1 MAIVHSM
8 KDLVGNTPLL
18 DASRLARACGLSCRL
33 LLKLEKQNPAG
44 SAKDRVALK
53 MIEQAESEGKLRPG
67 TTIIEPTSGNT
78 GIGLAAVAALCGYD
92 LILTMP
98 DSMSVERRSLLSAYG
113 AKIVLTPAADGMAGA
128 VKKAQELAVEY
139 APAFLPDQFGNPA
152 NPAAHYETTGPE
164 IWNDTAGDLA
174 VFVAGIGTGGTVSG
188 TGKYLKEQ
196 NPAVKVIG
204 AEPADSPVLTE
215 GRAGSHQLQ
224 GMGAN
229 FVPDT
234 LNRDVLDE
242 ILTVTTDEAYAMG
255 RLLVKTEGVL
265 CGISSG
271 AAIAAAV
278 NVGSRPAYAGKT
290 VVALL
295 PDTGDRYLSVE
306 NYLV

>member
-1 MAIVHSM
+1 MAIVSSM

-18 DASRLARACGLSCRL
+18 DASRLASACGLSCRL

-53 MIEQAESEGKLRPG
+53 MIEQAEKEGKLKPG

-98 DSMSVERRSLLSAYG
+98 DSMSVERRALLSAYG
-113 AKIVLTPAADGMAGA
+113 ANIVLTPAADGMAGA
-128 VKKAQELAVEY
+128 VKKAQELAEKY

-164 IWNDTAGDLA
+164 IWADTAGDLA
-174 VFVAGIGTGGTVSG
+174 AFVAGIGTGGTVSG

-196 NPAVKVIG
+196 NPAVKVVG

-215 GRAGSHQLQ
+215 GRAGAHALQ

-234 LNRDVLDE
+234 LDRDVLDE
-242 ILTVTTDEAYAMG
+242 IVTITTDEAYEMG

-278 NVGSRPAYAGKT
+278 KVGSRPEMAGKT

>member
-1 MAIVHSM
+1 MAIVSSM
-8 KDLVGNTPLL
+8 KELIGGTPLL
-18 DASRLARACGLSCRL
+18 DASRMARACGLSCRL

-53 MIEQAESEGKLRPG
+53 MIEQAEKEGTLKPG

-98 DSMSVERRSLLSAYG
+98 DSMSVERRALLSAYG

-128 VKKAQELAVEY
+128 VKKAQELAEEY

-152 NPAAHYETTGPE
+152 NPQAHYETTGPE
-164 IWNDTAGDLA
+164 IWADTAGDLA
-174 VFVAGIGTGGTVSG
+174 AFVAGIGTGGTVSG
-188 TGKYLKEQ
+188 TGRYLKEQ

-215 GRAGSHQLQ
+215 GRAGAHALQ

-234 LNRDVLDE
+234 LERDVLDE
-242 ILTVTTDEAYAMG
+242 ILTVTTDEAYEMG

-278 NVGSRPAYAGKT
+278 KVGSRPEFAGKT

>member
-1 MAIVHSM
+1 MAIVSSM
-8 KDLVGNTPLL
+8 KELIGNTPLL
-18 DASRLARACGLSCRL
+18 DASRLAAACGVSCRL

-44 SAKDRVALK
+44 SAKDRVALA
-53 MIEQAESEGKLRPG
+53 MIERAEQEGKLRPG

-78 GIGLAAVAALCGYD
+78 GIGLAAVAALLGYD

-98 DSMSVERRSLLSAYG
+98 DSMSVERRSLLAAYG
-113 AKIVLTPAADGMAGA
+113 AKIVLTPAAEGMAGA
-128 VKKAQELAVEY
+128 VQKAKELAEEY

-164 IWNDTAGDLA
+164 IWRDTNGDIA
-174 VFVAGIGTGGTVSG
+174 AFVAGIGTGGTVSG

-196 NPAVKVIG
+196 NPTVNVFG

-215 GRAGSHQLQ
+215 GRAGGHKLQ

-234 LNRDVLDE
+234 LDRAVIDE
-242 ILTVTTDEAYAMG
+242 ILTVTTEQAYAMA

-265 CGISSG
+265 CGVSSG

-278 NVGSRPAYAGKT
+278 AVGKRAEFAGKT

-295 PDTGDRYLSVE
+295 PDTGDRYLSVPDF
-306 NYLV
+306 LV

>member
-98 DSMSVERRSLLSAYG
+98 DSMSVERRSLLAAYG

-174 VFVAGIGTGGTVSG
+174 AFVAGIGTGGTVSG

-234 LNRDVLDE
+234 LDRDVLDE

-278 NVGSRPAYAGKT
+278 KVGSRPAYAGTT

>member
-1 MAIVHSM
+1 MAIVSSM

-18 DASRLARACGLSCRL
+18 DASRLASACGLSCRL

-53 MIEQAESEGKLRPG
+53 MIEQAEKEGKLKPG

-98 DSMSVERRSLLSAYG
+98 DSMSVERRALLSAYG
-113 AKIVLTPAADGMAGA
+113 ANIVLTPAAGGMAGA
-128 VKKAQELAVEY
+128 VKKAQELAEEY

-152 NPAAHYETTGPE
+152 NPQAHYETTGPE
-164 IWNDTAGDLA
+164 IWADTKGDLA
-174 VFVAGIGTGGTVSG
+174 AFVAGIGTGGTVSG

-196 NPAVKVIG
+196 NPAVKVVG

-215 GRAGSHQLQ
+215 GRAGAHALQ

-234 LNRDVLDE
+234 LDRDVLDE
-242 ILTVTTDEAYAMG
+242 IVTITTDEAYEMG

-278 NVGSRPAYAGKT
+278 KVGSRPEMAGKT

>member
-1 MAIVHSM
+1 MAIVSSM
-8 KDLVGNTPLL
+8 KELIGGTPLL
-18 DASRLARACGLSCRL
+18 DASRMARACGLSCRL

-53 MIEQAESEGKLRPG
+53 MIEQAEKEGTLKPG

-98 DSMSVERRSLLSAYG
+98 DSMSVERRALLSAYG

-128 VKKAQELAVEY
+128 VKKAQELAEEY

-152 NPAAHYETTGPE
+152 NPQAHYETTGPE
-164 IWNDTAGDLA
+164 IWADTAGDLA
-174 VFVAGIGTGGTVSG
+174 AFVAGIGTGGTVSG
-188 TGKYLKEQ
+188 TGRYLKEQ

-215 GRAGSHQLQ
+215 GRAGAHALQ

-234 LNRDVLDE
+234 LERDVLDE
-242 ILTVTTDEAYAMG
+242 ILTVTTDEAYEMG

-278 NVGSRPAYAGKT
+278 KVGSRPEMAGKT

>member
-1 MAIVHSM
+1 MAIVSSM

-18 DASRLARACGLSCRL
+18 DASRLASACGLSCRL

-53 MIEQAESEGKLRPG
+53 MIEQAEKEGKLKPG
-67 TTIIEPTSGNT
+67 TTIIEPTSGYT

-98 DSMSVERRSLLSAYG
+98 DSMSVERRALLSAYG
-113 AKIVLTPAADGMAGA
+113 ANIVLTPAADGMAGA
-128 VKKAQELAVEY
+128 VKKAQELAEEY

-152 NPAAHYETTGPE
+152 NPQAHYETTGPE
-164 IWNDTAGDLA
+164 IWADTAGDLA
-174 VFVAGIGTGGTVSG
+174 AFVAGIGTGGTVSG
-188 TGKYLKEQ
+188 TGKFLKEQ

-215 GRAGSHQLQ
+215 GRAGAHALQ

-234 LNRDVLDE
+234 LDRAVLDE
-242 ILTVTTDEAYAMG
+242 ILTITTDEAYEMG

-278 NVGSRPAYAGKT
+278 KVGSRPEYAGKT

>member
-174 VFVAGIGTGGTVSG
+174 AFVAGIGTGGTVSG

-215 GRAGSHQLQ
+215 GRAGNHRLQ

-234 LNRDVLDE
+234 LDRDVLDE
-242 ILTVTTDEAYAMG
+242 ILTVTTDEAYEMG